1 MFVRLSGAVAPLR
14 CRSPHERR
22 SDPKASEVAR
32 IRDGSRRIKEAV
44 EAIIACEGAIS
55 RAPDDVARSIF
66 ERSERIWRKQLAA
79 LRL

>member
-44 EAIIACEGAIS
+44 EAIIACEGAIM
-55 RAPDDVARSIF
+55 RQTEEHRRTAP
-66 ERSERIWRKQLAA
+66 EW
-79 LRL
+79 LRP